1 MNKIYASYFEFG
13 NTPGRATITMEN
25 LPKQQHFI
33 AFCIAG
39 ADLSKRHTTLPRNM
53 VPSATASPG
62 IVYDDT
68 YYMSAKSGFIPD
80 QGVITPDVLLQLRQT
95 MRNLLDDLQYAPDM
109 DFPDVVFSTAYLA
122 DIHTDEDKYLDL
134 YGTFFKDGRFPA
146 LTVLQQTLPRA
157 RGAAGAVG
165 AAGAGATAP
174 AAPSAPARQQAPPS
188 KEQISFIAV
197 RQPK

>member
-1 MNKIYASYFEFG
+1 MK
-13 NTPGRATITMEN
+13 
-25 LPKQQHFI
+25 
-33 AFCIAG
+33 
-39 ADLSKRHTTLPRNM
+39 
-53 VPSATASPG
+53 PSPTASPG

-80 QGVITPDVLLQLRQT
+80 QGVVTPDVLLQLRQT

-109 DFPDVVFSTAYLA
+109 DFNDVVFSTAYLT

-157 RGAAGAVG
+157 RGAGGAGGTRGNRAAAAGDAAPVAGA
-165 AAGAGATAP
+165 AATAAP
-174 AAPSAPARQQAPPS
+174 AAPARQPAPPS